1 VRAWTWSTA
10 SSRTTSSPRSGWREL
25 HLDFAIVADYALIDQ
40 QGKLSVLGI
49 FQHVWLT
56 NFPSICPRTHLVL
69 RVRGRRTEIGM
80 HGIRIRFVDDGGTE
94 LLGGEGTVQFGEPPA
109 GVVDVEAGAV
119 LVFDI
124 PLPRPGSY
132 AFEISLDGEVSARVP
147 LTAGYA
153 QAS

>member
-1 VRAWTWSTA
+1 M
-10 SSRTTSSPRSGWREL
+10 
-25 HLDFAIVADYALIDQ
+25 
-40 QGKLSVLGI
+40 LGI

-56 NFPSICPRTHLVL
+56 NFPSICHRTHLVL

-80 HGIRIRFVDDGGTE
+80 HAIRIRFVDEGGTE

-132 AFEISLDGEVSARVP
+132 AFEISLDGDVSARVP

>member
-1 VRAWTWSTA
+1 
-10 SSRTTSSPRSGWREL
+10 
-25 HLDFAIVADYALIDQ
+25 
-40 QGKLSVLGI
+40 LSVLGI

-56 NFPSICPRTHLVL
+56 NFPSVCPRTHLVL

-80 HGIRIRFVDDGGTE
+80 HAIRIRFVDEGGTE

-119 LVFDI
+119 LVFDV
-124 PLPRPGSY
+124 PLPRPGVY
-132 AFEISLDGEVSARVP
+132 AFEISLDGDVSARVP

>member
-1 VRAWTWSTA
+1 V
-10 SSRTTSSPRSGWREL
+10 TSSPRSGWRDL

-40 QGKLSVLGI
+40 QGKLSVLGM
-49 FQHVWLT
+49 FQHVWLSS
-56 NFPSICPRTHLVL
+56 FPSVCPRTHLVL
-69 RVRGRRTEIGM
+69 RVRGRRTEIGV
-80 HGIRIRFVDDGGTE
+80 HSIRIRFVDEAGTE

-119 LVFDI
+119 LVFDV
-124 PLPRPGSY
+124 PLPRPGTY
-132 AFEISLDGEVSARVP
+132 AFEISLDGEVSTRVP